1 MERHTQKWNR
11 YTSTW
16 TLKMDIDSKTE
27 GEIRAPSQF
36 WKSGLRRKMSGVPT
50 KIEDIILDPKQY
62 TE

>member
-1 MERHTQKWNR
+1 
-11 YTSTW
+11 
-16 TLKMDIDSKTE
+16 MDIDSKTE